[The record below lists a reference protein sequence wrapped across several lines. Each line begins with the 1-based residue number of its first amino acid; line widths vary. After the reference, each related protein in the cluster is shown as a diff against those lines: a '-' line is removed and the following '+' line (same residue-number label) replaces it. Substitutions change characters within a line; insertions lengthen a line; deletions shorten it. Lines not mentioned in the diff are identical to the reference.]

1 MSIPFQ
7 KHPRTFHFEFS
18 GGLQSDDKLIESLA
32 AFEGKRVIATVKMD
46 GENASLYTN
55 YTHARSIDSRHNF
68 TRDWVKKMHSVI
80 RHDIPENIAL
90 IGENLWAEH
99 AIRYPDGYLESYF
112 YLFAVL
118 EDGNRYLSFDDVLAY
133 AEMLDLP
140 VPHVLYDDIFDLK
153 KLKAIA
159 DNLDT
164 SLVEGFV
171 VRVADSFAFD
181 EYSACVAKF
190 VRQGHVQEDAE
201 HWLKNARQNGALK
214 TPVKPYFMG

>member
-1 MSIPFQ
+1 MSIPFK
-7 KHPRTFHFEFS
+7 KHPRTYHFEFS

-46 GENASLYTN
+46 GENTSLYTN

-99 AIRYPDGYLESYF
+99 SIRYPDGYLKSYF

-118 EDGNRYLSFDDVLAY
+118 EDGERYLSFDDVIAY

-140 VPHVLYDDIFDLK
+140 VPDVLYDDIFDLD
-153 KLKAIA
+153 KLKNIA
-159 DNLDT
+159 NNLDT

-171 VRVADSFAFD
+171 VRVADSFTFD
-181 EYSACVAKF
+181 EYSSCVAKF
-190 VRQGHVQEDAE
+190 VRKGHVQEDAE

-214 TPVKPYFMG
+214 TPVKPYFME